1 MRESLMRNNK
11 LLLHCLALCLLALF
25 AGTAAAQSARTLLWE
40 ARAGVTTVYLFGTI
54 HVGRA
59 DMYPLPKSVENAW
72 RASLK
77 VALEAD
83 LGDQEAALTAMDI
96 GMLPQER
103 SLDRELPAD
112 LYAALQRTLA
122 ANGLSVQA
130 IQQFKP
136 FMLMLT
142 LAQLEYGKLGYVPES
157 GLDMYFTRRAA
168 AEGKPLIGLETIEG
182 QLKMMDGLSVPLQQA
197 MLKMT
202 IEDIDAGRVAPL
214 AARLISGW
222 QDGNAQAVRDVLDS
236 EQARLPAP
244 LAAEFHE
251 KFLTERN
258 RRMLAGIQ
266 KALVGCDTLFVA
278 VGALHLIGPDSVT
291 EMLAKKGFT
300 LTRR

>member
-1 MRESLMRNNK
+1 MRNTK
-11 LLLHCLALCLLALF
+11 FLLHCLALCLALF

-59 DMYPLPKSVENAW
+59 DMYPLPKSVEDAW
-72 RASLK
+72 HASRK

-83 LGDQEAALTAMDI
+83 IGNQESALAAMQI
-96 GMLPQER
+96 GMLPEGR

-122 ANGLSVQA
+122 ANNLPVEA
-130 IQQFKP
+130 IQKLKP

-142 LAQLEYGKLGYVPES
+142 LAQMEYGKLGYVPEF
-157 GLDMYFTRRAA
+157 GLDVHFTRRAA
-168 AEGKPLIGLETIEG
+168 AEGKPLIGLETIEA
-182 QLKMMDGLSVPLQQA
+182 QMRMMDGLSVPLQQA

-202 IEDIDAGRVAPL
+202 IEDIDAGRLAPMV
-214 AARLISGW
+214 ARLISSW
-222 QDGNAQAVRDVLDS
+222 QDGNARAVHDVLHS

-244 LAAEFHE
+244 LVAEFRE

-291 EMLAKKGFT
+291 EMLEKKGFT

>member
-1 MRESLMRNNK
+1 MRNTRF
-11 LLLHCLALCLLALF
+11 LLHCLALCLALF

-40 ARAGVTTVYLFGTI
+40 ARAGVTTVYLFGTL
-54 HVGRA
+54 HVGRE

-72 RASLK
+72 RASRK
-77 VALEAD
+77 VALEAEIGNQD
-83 LGDQEAALTAMDI
+83 SVLVAMQI

-122 ANGLSVQA
+122 ANDLPVE
-130 IQQFKP
+130 IFQQFKP

-142 LAQLEYGKLGYVPES
+142 LAQMEYGKLGYVPES
-157 GLDMYFTRRAA
+157 GLDMHFTRRAA
-168 AEGKPLIGLETIEG
+168 AEGKPLIGLETIED
-182 QLKMMDGLSVPLQQA
+182 QMKMMDGLSDPLQQA

-202 IEDIDAGRVAPL
+202 IEDMGAGRLAPM
-214 AARLISGW
+214 AARLIFSW
-222 QDGNAQAVRDVLDS
+222 QDGNAQAVHDLLIS

-244 LAAEFHE
+244 LGAEFHK

-278 VGALHLIGPDSVT
+278 VGALHLIGPDSLT
-291 EMLAKKGFT
+291 EMLGKKGFT